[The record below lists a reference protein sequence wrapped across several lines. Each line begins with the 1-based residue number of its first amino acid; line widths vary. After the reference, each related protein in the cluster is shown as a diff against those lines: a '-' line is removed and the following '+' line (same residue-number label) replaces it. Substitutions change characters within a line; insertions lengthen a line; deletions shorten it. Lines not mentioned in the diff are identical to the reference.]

1 MSDFETPILTMDLS
15 WAEEGDQRVIR
26 GCASI
31 PQVDR
36 ENELVL
42 SSAVAD
48 ALDNF
53 MALPVLHLDHT
64 ERPIG
69 LVTSATMNP
78 DGALMIQGTVKNT
91 DDCDDVWSRI
101 KSGELAQYSIY
112 GRRVEG
118 SKSCK
123 LHPDRRDEPC
133 KTLKLHLDSISVCP
147 AGNAINPSTFV
158 EIVKGIVVKS
168 MNSESALIHETADGT
183 KENID
188 MVENT
193 EAPPA
198 ESAPDG
204 DLMQQVVDAV
214 TGMNDRLAALEQ
226 TVEEM
231 TSVEPEDIEKADED
245 PDYDGAEEGY
255 SDENPDIQEQ
265 VSTIA
270 EGLTMVLQELAELK
284 EQMGGGGEVQ
294 KAELED
300 EEYPDDGYEDDD
312 YDEDDPG
319 QGDEDEEEVEKGC
332 KIKKAY
338 DLPDEIRK
346 AIAVIPQLNE
356 TIQQLQEDNDI
367 LRKAVLELEKT
378 SPRDRKVII
387 DAKTV
392 NEENI
397 VKKSKTP
404 ETPSGNS
411 MNPALLMAGQF

>member
-69 LVTSATMNP
+69 LVTSATMTP
-78 DGALMIQGTVKNT
+78 DGALMIQGTIKNT

-123 LHPDRRDEPC
+123 IHPDRRNEPC

-168 MNSESALIHETADGT
+168 MNSDSALVHETADGSME
-183 KENID
+183 KID
-188 MVENT
+188 MVDT
-193 EAPPA
+193 TDAPA
-198 ESAPDG
+198 ESAPTGNDFE
-204 DLMQQVVDAV
+204 QQVVGAL
-214 TGMNDRLAALEQ
+214 TSLSERMSALEQ
-226 TVEEM
+226 AVEEM
-231 TSVEPEDIEKADED
+231 TSVEPDDIEKADED
-245 PDYDGAEEGY
+245 YDGAEYEDNG
-255 SDENPDIQEQ
+255 PDIQDQ

-270 EGLTMVLQELAELK
+270 EGLTMVLQELQELK
-284 EQMGGGGEVQ
+284 DQMSGGGDEFQ

-300 EEYPDDGYEDDD
+300 EEEEYPDDGYED
-312 YDEDDPG
+312 
-319 QGDEDEEEVEKGC
+319 EDEEEPEDEEVEKGC
-332 KIKKAY
+332 SIKKAFP
-338 DLPDEIRK
+338 DLPEEIRK
-346 AIAVIPQLNE
+346 AIASIPALND
-356 TIQQLQEDNDI
+356 TIQQLWEDNDI
-367 LRKAVLELEKT
+367 LRKAVLELEETK
-378 SPRDRKVII
+378 PRDRKVIV
-387 DAKTV
+387 DQTLVKS
-392 NEENI
+392 EDI
-397 VKKSKTP
+397 VQKAKTP
-404 ETPSGNS
+404 ESPSGDT
-411 MNPALLMAGQF
+411 NPALLMAGQF